1 MLTKPTIARA
11 LQPLLVSKNTLRTI
25 TTIAI
30 AGLLLSAC
38 SSSPPPANVE
48 NACRIFASNPD
59 WYKATKAT
67 QKKWG
72 VPINVQLAII
82 YQESRFKQHA
92 RPGRVTALGIPLWR
106 KSSAYGYAQVK
117 DGTWKWYMDKTG
129 RSFASRDDFDDAVD
143 FIGWYTNVSKRTL
156 GISKWDAR
164 NQYLAYHEGHG
175 GFKRKTYNKKAW
187 LVKVAAKVQ
196 RKATQY
202 ASQLKGCEG
211 RFSSGGGWSLWP
223 F

>member
-1 MLTKPTIARA
+1 MPF
-11 LQPLLVSKNTLRTI
+11 QPPSRVVFIVLVTL
-25 TTIAI
+25 
-30 AGLLLSAC
+30 GLSAC
-38 SSSPPPANVE
+38 TSSPPPSNVE

-59 WYKATKAT
+59 WYQATRAT

-117 DGTWKWYMDKTG
+117 DGTWEWYMKKTG
-129 RSFASRDDFDDAVD
+129 RSFASRNDFADATD
-143 FIGWYTNVSKRTL
+143 FIGWYTNVSKRSL
-156 GISKWDAR
+156 GISKWDAY

-175 GFKRKTYNKKAW
+175 GWKRKTWKQKAW
-187 LVKVAAKVQ
+187 LVKVAQKVR
-196 RKATQY
+196 RKAAEY
-202 ASQLKGCEG
+202 GAQLKGCEG
-211 RFSSGGGWSLWP
+211 RFRSSGGIWP